1 MNARK
6 IFIVVFFTLF
16 LVSARLWAQPGLEQ
30 KKILNKNEP
39 VEIVS
44 DRMEAFNEK
53 RMIVFSGNA
62 VATKGDIKMKT
73 DHLYIYYKKS
83 NDQKGKAAKQD
94 IEAAG
99 NLEKIEAKG
108 NVVITQKQISA
119 TGGAAV
125 YYEESARIVLSG
137 NPILREG
144 KNVIKGCRVIFY
156 INENRGKV
164 EQCASENSGR
174 VTAIIT
180 PQGAK

>member
-1 MNARK
+1 MNAGK

-16 LVSARLWAQPGLEQ
+16 LVSARLWAQSGLEQ

-39 VEIVS
+39 VEIIS
-44 DRMEAFNEK
+44 DRMEAFHEK
-53 RMIVFSGNA
+53 RMIIFSGNA
-62 VATKGDIKMKT
+62 VATKGDIKIKT

-83 NDQKGKAAKQD
+83 PDQKGKAAKQD
-94 IEAAG
+94 IEGAG

-119 TGGAAV
+119 AGGEAV
-125 YYEESARIVLSG
+125 YYEEGARIVLSG
-137 NPILREG
+137 NPVLREG
-144 KNVIKGCRVIFY
+144 KNVIKGCRVVFY

-164 EQCASENSGR
+164 ETCASENSGR

-180 PQGAK
+180 PRGAK